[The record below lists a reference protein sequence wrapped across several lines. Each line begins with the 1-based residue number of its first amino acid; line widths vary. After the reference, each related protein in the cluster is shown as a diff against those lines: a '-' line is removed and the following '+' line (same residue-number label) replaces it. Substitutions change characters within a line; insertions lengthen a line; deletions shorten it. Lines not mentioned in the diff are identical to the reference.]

1 MILNFEKIVNILQVN
16 LIIFFKVSISFGRH
30 KKPKSVKKTNLPT
43 LCRSNIVQ
51 FCPIISVY
59 IIHIWIAFIWAE
71 GMYMRREYFLLCY
84 KRYREGFFQLRPVS
98 YTHYVYCHMTV
109 MRSRIDNFF
118 FWTVMFLGLVYLF
131 SYRQMQENRWKA
143 TLKNTPAHCIHGYF
157 GPVFFFALLL
167 LQTFSPRLEFR

>member
-59 IIHIWIAFIWAE
+59 IIHIWIALIWAE

-84 KRYREGFFQLRPVS
+84 KRYREGSFQLRPVS
-98 YTHYVYCHMTV
+98 YTHYVYCRMTV

-118 FWTVMFLGLVYLF
+118 FGTVMFLGLVYLNCLVTDKCKKID
-131 SYRQMQENRWKA
+131 EK
-143 TLKNTPAHCIHGYF
+143 LH
-157 GPVFFFALLL
+157 
-167 LQTFSPRLEFR
+167 

>member
-1 MILNFEKIVNILQVN
+1 M
-16 LIIFFKVSISFGRH
+16 IIFFKVSISFGRH

-71 GMYMRREYFLLCY
+71 GMYMRREYFLLRY
-84 KRYREGFFQLRPVS
+84 KRYRERSFQLRPVS
-98 YTHYVYCHMTV
+98 YTQYVYCRMTV

-118 FWTVMFLGLVYLF
+118 FGQWCFWVWY
-131 SYRQMQENRWKA
+131 YRQMQENRWKA
-143 TLKNTPAHCIHGYF
+143 TLKNTPRTLYTWVFWSRFFSLSYSCKRFRTVLNSASNRYF
-157 GPVFFFALLL
+157 F
-167 LQTFSPRLEFR
+167 